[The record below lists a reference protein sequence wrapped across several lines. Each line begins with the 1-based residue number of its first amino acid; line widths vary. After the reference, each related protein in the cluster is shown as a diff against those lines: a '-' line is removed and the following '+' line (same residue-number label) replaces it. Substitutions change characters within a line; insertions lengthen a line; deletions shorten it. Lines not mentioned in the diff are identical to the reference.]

1 MTQSE
6 VKLRGHAF
14 EARIYAEDPNNS
26 FMPGAGPLLHL
37 STPQPDSNTR
47 IDTGVR
53 QGELKIISVG
63 LKWRIN
69 YLINRVF
76 STSIKMQCVYSNY
89 MYLDCK
95 IQSTLVIIQSL
106 GSRIFTSSYSLISV
120 V

>member
-53 QGELKIISVG
+53 QGELKGISVG
-63 LKWRIN
+63 TIR
-69 YLINRVF
+69 RP
-76 STSIKMQCVYSNY
+76 
-89 MYLDCK
+89 
-95 IQSTLVIIQSL
+95 
-106 GSRIFTSSYSLISV
+106 YSLIKRVSGNGNINFDRH
-120 V
+120 

>member
-53 QGELKIISVG
+53 QGGLKRISVG
-63 LKWRIN
+63 LKWRFN
-69 YLINRVF
+69 YLINRGF
-76 STSIKMQCVYSNY
+76 LTSIEMQLCV
-89 MYLDCK
+89 LK
-95 IQSTLVIIQSL
+95 LQSTLFITTMFCSKLSL
-106 GSRIFTSSYSLISV
+106 TLK
-120 V
+120 